1 MFGRCYFSQVT
12 LSTDDPLMFHTTK
25 EHNFGASEI
34 EGTSGRSHMYLYT
47 CMIMYMYIYM
57 YYVCIYN
64 YHMYFFPGKQ
74 FDKFGWIPSGKLR
87 YSYGQLQF

>member
-47 CMIMYMYIYM
+47 CMIMYMYIYICTM
-57 YYVCIYN
+57 CVYIIITCIF
-64 YHMYFFPGKQ
+64 FFPGNSLINL
-74 FDKFGWIPSGKLR
+74 DGYPLVN
-87 YSYGQLQF
+87 